1 MYQFTGKLK
10 IFALALMIIG
20 LVGTAYNFMT
30 APSTLEEA
38 KEILAKQHDAHHGGH
53 GSSEGHHVE
62 KETSEAK
69 TEHHKEVKHEEEITT
84 TKNDAH
90 DKAHAENVAHTED
103 VHKEEVEEKK
113 DSLHTTTQEEITT
126 EEATV
131 VPHAIADKVKTTTA
145 SHGED
150 KDAHAKHVLH
160 QIQNRP
166 WSAFYVAML
175 FFLGVTLLV
184 LAFYAAQRVAQ
195 AGWSVVLFRVMEA
208 ITNNIHYVSVFMI
221 AFIILTVMH
230 KNHLFPWMAEGVFD
244 PQSTNY
250 DPIVNGKKWFMNVPG
265 WAIRSIIY
273 LVEWNVFRFI
283 LRRKSIQQDNGDLKL
298 HKNLYNISVG
308 FIVFF
313 MISES
318 MMSWDWIMG
327 IDPHWFSTLFGWYV
341 LATFLVS
348 ALTVIALVTI
358 YLRSKGALPLVNDSH
373 IHDLAKFMFG
383 FSVFWTYL
391 WFAQFMLIWYA
402 DMPEET
408 TYFAQRFNEY
418 NVPFLGMVALNFIF
432 PILLLINS
440 DFKSI
445 PWLVILG
452 GVVILIGHYIDLFV
466 MIMPGTV
473 GGQWGFG
480 IGEISGILF
489 FIGLFIFATFSAFA
503 KVNPLAKG
511 SPFLHE
517 SETHHYYNIEHRGED
532 SNHH

>member
-10 IFALALMIIG
+10 ILAVALMVIG
-20 LVGTAYNFMT
+20 LLGTAWSFMT
-30 APSTLEEA
+30 TPSSLKEA
-38 KEILAKQHDAHHGGH
+38 KEIIAKQAAHHGGH
-53 GSSEGHHVE
+53 
-62 KETSEAK
+62 SEADTHGEAK
-69 TEHHKEVKHEEEITT
+69 PHHEEKVKSTQS
-84 TKNDAH
+84 H
-90 DKAHAENVAHTED
+90 DDTA
-103 VHKEEVEEKK
+103 HKEEVT
-113 DSLHTTTQEEITT
+113 SQ
-126 EEATV
+126 
-131 VPHAIADKVKTTTA
+131 
-145 SHGED
+145 SHDE
-150 KDAHAKHVLH
+150 AKHAEEVIDTTHASTSINKDVTKETHKAEETSHHKVVSEDSHADSHNDDHHAEHVFH
-160 QIQNRP
+160 QMQNRP

-184 LAFYAAQRVAQ
+184 FAFYVSQRVAN
-195 AGWSVVLFRVMEA
+195 AGWSIVLFRVMEA
-208 ITNNIHYVSVFMI
+208 ITNNLHYVSGFMLM
-221 AFIILTVMH
+221 FIILTVMH
-230 KNHLFPWMAEGVFD
+230 KNHLFPWMAEGIFD
-244 PQSTNY
+244 PLSDNY
-250 DPIVNGKKWFMNVPG
+250 DPIIDGKKWFMNLPG
-265 WAIRSIIY
+265 WAIRSVIY
-273 LVEWNVFRFI
+273 LLGWNIFRFI
-283 LRRKSIQQDNGDLKL
+283 IRKKSIQQDNGDLKL
-298 HKNLYNISVG
+298 HKNLYNIGVG

-348 ALTVIALVTI
+348 ALTVIAIVTI
-358 YLRSKGALPLVNDSH
+358 YLRSKGALPFVNDSH
-373 IHDLAKFMFG
+373 IHDLVKFMFG

-418 NVPFLGMVALNFIF
+418 KLPFLLMVVLNFIF
-432 PILLLINS
+432 PVLLLINS

-445 PWLVILG
+445 PWLVIIG